1 MKETL
6 IERTRR
12 KAHVMVHRGLLD
24 VDQATRFNSHFSC
37 VDNSHDEVQIPARYL
52 VLIMPSQALTS
63 GG

>member
-1 MKETL
+1 
-6 IERTRR
+6 
-12 KAHVMVHRGLLD
+12 MVHRGLLD